1 MSEFGVDIIG
11 MRQPRHLMVLA
22 QYTLQLQAVMQPLL
36 EAQAERDGISS
47 LGRMGERGIEVDDA
61 FISINAR
68 MVFAEEARR
77 KATALIA
84 SPDGLHEVRVTTHDH
99 RRQVRVL
106 DDIDGS
112 GVDDPEILKKLA
124 TRLRVARNVITRAF
138 PADVKLIS
146 HVQNGTIT
154 PYDTADEY

>member
-1 MSEFGVDIIG
+1 MSEINVDIIG
-11 MRQPRHLMVLA
+11 IRQPRHLMVLA
-22 QYTLQLQAVMQPLL
+22 QNTLQLQAVMQPLL
-36 EAQAERDGISS
+36 ETQAKRDDISS
-47 LGRMGERGIEVDDA
+47 LGRMGEQGVEVDDA

-68 MVFAEEARR
+68 MVFADEARK

-84 SPDGLHEVRVTTHDH
+84 SPDGVHEVRVTTHDH

-106 DDIDGS
+106 DDIDGR
-112 GVDDPEILKKLA
+112 GVDDPEIIKRLA
-124 TRLRVARNVITRAF
+124 TRLRVARNVIAQAF

-154 PYDTADEY
+154 PYDMAIE

>member
-1 MSEFGVDIIG
+1 MSERSVDIIG
-11 MRQPRHLMVLA
+11 IRQPRYLMILA
-22 QYTLQLQAVMQPLL
+22 QHTLQLQLMMQPLL
-36 EAQAERDGISS
+36 EAQAERDDISS

-68 MVFAEEARR
+68 MVFADEARK

-84 SPDGLHEVRVTTHDH
+84 SPDGVHEVRVTTHDH

-106 DDIDGS
+106 DDIDGR
-112 GVDDPEILKKLA
+112 GVDDPEILKRLT
-124 TRLRVARNVITRAF
+124 TRLRVARNVIARAF
-138 PADVKLIS
+138 PADVKLNS

-154 PYDTADEY
+154 PYDMATE